1 LNHCDRPAEVA
12 PGAIWI
18 ANRNLSLQTAELSV
32 QDKGSA
38 NRTVEIRV
46 ANDKIELAVAA
57 IKKPFG
63 RSILR

>member
-1 LNHCDRPAEVA
+1 LNHCNRAVDVA

-18 ANRNLSLQTAELSV
+18 ANRNLSLQTAGRSV
-32 QDKGSA
+32 QDKSSA